1 MRGVIVG
8 ESTKDQLRKELTK
21 TGGRDLGVRVSS
33 TVAMV
38 GLQSRKL
45 SSSSPALREMTVR
58 LTRT

>member
-1 MRGVIVG
+1 MRGVTVG

-21 TGGRDLGVRVSS
+21 TGGRDLGVRISS
-33 TVAMV
+33 TVAKV

-45 SSSSPALREMTVR
+45 SSPGPALRDMTVR